1 LQELPGDLDE
11 LFRNILTRDS
21 YDKAEL
27 VLCIHW
33 VLFAERPL
41 SPEELFHTI
50 YAGTDPE
57 VIKKWK
63 PEHTTADV
71 VKLFILNSSKGL
83 AEITVSSEPTV
94 QFIHESVKDFLLK
107 ENGLGWVWPEFENK
121 FHGQSHE
128 QLKLCCFK
136 YVSIEVTAVPEVS
149 DELSEASD
157 ELSDAS
163 DKLSEAP
170 SNSPP
175 NAFWLPRRRF
185 PFLGYAAF
193 NLLYHADAAEGG
205 GISQTCFID
214 SFPPPHWAISDSAL
228 FREHKSSRH
237 IQQNGLL
244 HVLAERNMENLI
256 RVVGF
261 VDSEQYGAL
270 VSTAGDVGIQDMTKE
285 YSNSTDVSE
294 VYNSVADDLRVY
306 RNQLK
311 EIEKCSSTDFVS
323 RRCANLLLHIAD
335 LGLDELLARLI
346 QSGKF
351 YLKCKDSEGKI
362 CCGGL
367 HKSVS
372 HQQDCY

>member
-1 LQELPGDLDE
+1 
-11 LFRNILTRDS
+11 
-21 YDKAEL
+21 
-27 VLCIHW
+27 
-33 VLFAERPL
+33 
-41 SPEELFHTI
+41 
-50 YAGTDPE
+50 
-57 VIKKWK
+57 
-63 PEHTTADV
+63 
-71 VKLFILNSSKGL
+71 
-83 AEITVSSEPTV
+83 
-94 QFIHESVKDFLLK
+94 
-107 ENGLGWVWPEFENK
+107 
-121 FHGQSHE
+121 
-128 QLKLCCFK
+128 
-136 YVSIEVTAVPEVS
+136 VTAVPEVS

-228 FREHKSSRH
+228 FQEHKSSRH

-294 VYNSVADDLRVY
+294 VYNSVADDLSVY

-323 RRCANLLLHIAD
+323 RRCANLLLHIVD

-351 YLKCKDSEGKI
+351 YLNCRDSEGKI